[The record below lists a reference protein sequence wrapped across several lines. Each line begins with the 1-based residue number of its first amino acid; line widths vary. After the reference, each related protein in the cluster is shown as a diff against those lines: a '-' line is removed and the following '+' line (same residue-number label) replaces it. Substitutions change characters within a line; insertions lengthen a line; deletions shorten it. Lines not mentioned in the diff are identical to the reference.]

1 MVYNGYKWDK
11 VLVDLGSF
19 QVVLNLNIAKHQLV
33 AAIHC
38 EQCDITLS
46 HPGDYLQHQHSH
58 FIKYLLSRNQGV
70 AKTEGYFPLRLLFET
85 IQLLQLVS
93 RQDLAMQ
100 VDFLVELEQQEPTAL
115 VYSAWLTKN
124 DIVQTSQ
131 DVGNAFLAAVQN
143 L

>member
-1 MVYNGYKWDK
+1 M
-11 VLVDLGSF
+11 
-19 QVVLNLNIAKHQLV
+19 
-33 AAIHC
+33 
-38 EQCDITLS
+38 
-46 HPGDYLQHQHSH
+46 
-58 FIKYLLSRNQGV
+58 